1 MLSIDDLELKGEEK
15 EIAEQ
20 HHKKWRIEQNEI
32 EEEREKE
39 RFEKSSRELSESFNR
54 QSQQLHFYSEM
65 RIAEQVEAMRRIE
78 AEKKTTTQPPF
89 LTVQINDAV
98 IQPTKPRKKI
108 KPLERETNEGLS
120 LIYEI
125 TDFYKIDYLDKLSA
139 IKAWGKIVSA
149 EFQTDLIKSVSPA
162 KTFIILSGGDKL
174 EKRDFL
180 EKYRK
185 RFS

>member
-1 MLSIDDLELKGEEK
+1 MLLSLDDLELKGEEK

-20 HHKKWRIEQNEI
+20 NFKKYLIEQKGI
-32 EEEREKE
+32 EEKREKE
-39 RFEKSSRELSESFNR
+39 QAEKSSRDFNR

-98 IQPTKPRKKI
+98 IQPTKLRKKL
-108 KPLERETNEGLS
+108 KPLERETNEGLL

-125 TDFYKIDYLDKLSA
+125 TGFYKIDYLDELLA

-149 EFQTDLIKSVSPA
+149 EFQNDLIKSVSPA

-174 EKRDFL
+174 AKSDFL
-180 EKYRK
+180 DKYRK
-185 RFS
+185 RFI